1 MPLLTVYT
9 SRLHPADAA
18 AMLKSL
24 SALVA
29 QELRKSE
36 SYVMTMLVA
45 DVAMTFAGTSE
56 PACYAELK
64 SIGEFSSQGPCGG
77 ARCSRA
83 RYPKSSVFPRTAPT
97 SSSRT
102 GPGTYG
108 DMTAARSSSRES
120 RIRARTA

>member
-9 SRLHPADAA
+9 SRPHPADAA

-64 SIGEFSSQGPCGG
+64 SIGEFSSQGTLRRS
-77 ARCSRA
+77 AVLSSA
-83 RYPKSSVFPRTAPT
+83 LSESSVFPRTAPT

-102 GPGTYG
+102 RPGTYG

>member
-9 SRLHPADAA
+9 SRPHPADAA

-29 QELRKSE
+29 QELRRSE

-64 SIGEFSSQGPCGG
+64 SIGEFSSQGTLRRSAVLSSALSEKLGVPKDRTYIEFANPPGHLWGHDGG
-77 ARCSRA
+77 T
-83 RYPKSSVFPRTAPT
+83 F
-97 SSSRT
+97 
-102 GPGTYG
+102 
-108 DMTAARSSSRES
+108 E
-120 RIRARTA
+120 